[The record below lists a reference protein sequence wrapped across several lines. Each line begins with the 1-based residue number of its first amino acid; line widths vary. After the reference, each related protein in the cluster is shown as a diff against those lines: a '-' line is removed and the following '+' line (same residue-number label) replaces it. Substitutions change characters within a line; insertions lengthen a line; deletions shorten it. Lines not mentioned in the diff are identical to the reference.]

1 MTDHQ
6 ENPSGLRAG
15 VLEDAKL
22 AALAFAGIFFA
33 HLITGA
39 ADRRMLVGGLIIFAI
54 IVAGQ
59 SIGRLIAV
67 RGIPSLLWVA
77 ILTMVVTW
85 PGIPGSEFVRD
96 AMGGIGFLLVITPL
110 MAFAAL
116 GLTGGDIRLFR
127 KAGLRFI
134 AIALL
139 VFLGTFLGSVL
150 IAEAVFKLN
159 GT

>member
-6 ENPSGLRAG
+6 ENSSGLRAG

-22 AALAFAGIFFA
+22 AAVAFAGIFFA
-33 HLITGA
+33 HFITGT

-59 SIGRLIAV
+59 GIARLIAV
-67 RGIPSLLWVA
+67 RGLPGLLWVA
-77 ILTMVVTW
+77 ILAMVVTW
-85 PGIPGSEFVRD
+85 PGVPGSQFARD

-116 GLTGGDIRLFR
+116 GLTSRDIRLFR
-127 KAGLRFI
+127 KAGLRFV
-134 AIALL
+134 AISLL
-139 VFLGTFLGSVL
+139 VFLGTFLGSVV
-150 IAEAVFKLN
+150 IAQAVFKL
-159 GT
+159 TQT